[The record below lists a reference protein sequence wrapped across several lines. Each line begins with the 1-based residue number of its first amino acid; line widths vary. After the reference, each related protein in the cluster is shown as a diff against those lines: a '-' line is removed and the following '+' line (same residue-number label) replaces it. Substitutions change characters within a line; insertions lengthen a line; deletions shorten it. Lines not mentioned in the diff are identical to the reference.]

1 MPDPTDMDLDAA
13 PSTVRGGPEVWVR
26 DSAGPGD
33 RADGRTARR
42 VQEGGRTPTGVAV
55 VCMDRT
61 VATGRVRT
69 GLAKTAA

>member
-1 MPDPTDMDLDAA
+1 MPDPTDMDLDTG
-13 PSTVRGGPEVWVR
+13 PSTVQGGPEVW
-26 DSAGPGD
+26 D

-42 VQEGGRTPTGVAV
+42 VQEGGRTPAGVAV

-69 GLAKTAA
+69 GLAKAAA